1 MSRETR
7 GIVLDI
13 QRAALHDG
21 PGVRTT
27 VFLKGCPLRCLWCHN
42 PESWKTDPEC
52 AVAPGQDEGPKTY
65 GLPMTVA
72 EVMGEVRKD
81 LVYYETSGG
90 GLTLSG
96 GEPTLQFEFCAAL
109 LRAAHAGGIHTCLDT
124 CGFGP
129 AERFLE
135 LLPDVD
141 LFLWDYKATGRD
153 LHKALTGVTPDTI
166 ARNFRLLYERGARIM
181 LRCPMVPGINDGDAH
196 LEALAGIAR
205 DFPDLAGIELLPYHD
220 WGAGKYEML
229 GLPRPALAAHLPD
242 EDLLRKWRGYFEKTG
257 CANVVVA

>member
-1 MSRETR
+1 MNSETR

-13 QRAALHDG
+13 QRSALHDG

-52 AVAPGQDEGPKTY
+52 AVPSCQDEEPKIY
-65 GLPMTVA
+65 GRSMTVR
-72 EVMGEVRKD
+72 EVMDEVRKD
-81 LVYYETSGG
+81 LVYYDISGG

-96 GEPTLQFEFCAAL
+96 GEPTLQFKFCAAL
-109 LRAAHAGGIHTCLDT
+109 LRAAHSEGIHTCLDT

-153 LHKALTGVTPDTI
+153 RHKALTGVNPDTI
-166 ARNFRLLYERGARIM
+166 AGNFQLLYERGARII
-181 LRCPMVPGINDGDAH
+181 LRCPMVPGINDDNAH
-196 LEALAGIAR
+196 LEAIAGFAR
-205 DFPDLAGIELLPYHD
+205 DFPNLAGIELLPYHN
-220 WGAGKYEML
+220 WGADKYVKL
-229 GLPRPALAAHLPD
+229 ALPRPALAANPPD
-242 EDLLRKWRGYFEKTG
+242 EELLRKWRCYFKKTG
-257 CANVVVA
+257 CANVVVT